1 MSMLNYSEIV
11 ENAALCTSL
20 DITKSPQLNERLLIH
35 SLYHHNIS
43 AIEPQNKQ
51 LINQTNNV
59 ECPFR

>member
-1 MSMLNYSEIV
+1 MSTLNYTEIV

-35 SLYHHNIS
+35 SLYHRNIN
-43 AIEPQNKQ
+43 AFEPHIKE
-51 LINQTNNV
+51 TNNF